1 MAVLPLTPL
10 SLTAS
15 LNLYYLSQ
23 GFQVLNND
31 NNFFVDCGSFSTL
44 SEGLGIA
51 FDEAPDQPFVFWHEQ
66 CEEQLHLHP
75 DKPMPIYYGV
85 SREDASDQEI
95 LDVGKKLVAFL
106 GENGFSCDWKDRDT
120 TSAIFVN
127 MNSHKPPTIE
137 DEEED
142 ELDLEVRLYLQENE
156 DTKDFCWNEN
166 DLGEGSG
173 DGYYFYQQ
181 INDGE
186 SLRDAIL
193 RLDQKVWKHITH
205 YQMCICIDSMTE
217 DLSQVYEINESV
229 GFFGAFP
236 SLYDELLK
244 GLGSE
249 DSTEDKFKKA
259 EEKYYFLGH
268 KMLELDDF
276 KGAISA
282 FSELIKINPSD
293 KIGYHNRAYAKYH
306 LEDFEG
312 AIADYSEAI
321 ELDPEGSYY
330 MFRGEAKFALEDS
343 QGAIADYSKAIELD
357 PKFYGYY
364 SKRALAKYHLEDFEG
379 AIADYSKAIE
389 LDPISTDKTD
399 LYKFRGEAKFDM
411 EDFGGA
417 IADFTKAIEDEEKD
431 RANIKSMGFSE
442 ISPSSS
448 TTYEKRGVAKY
459 HLGDFDGAITDS
471 TEAIELNPN
480 NAKAYYLRADA
491 KSKIEDH
498 EGAIADLNKA
508 KELGSKAG

>member
-15 LNLYYLSQ
+15 LNLYYLSK

-217 DLSQVYEINESV
+217 DLSPVYEINESV

-293 KIGYHNRAYAKYH
+293 KIGYHNRAY
-306 LEDFEG
+306 
-312 AIADYSEAI
+312 
-321 ELDPEGSYY
+321 
-330 MFRGEAKFALEDS
+330 
-343 QGAIADYSKAIELD
+343 
-357 PKFYGYY
+357 
-364 SKRALAKYHLEDFEG
+364 AKYHLEDFEG